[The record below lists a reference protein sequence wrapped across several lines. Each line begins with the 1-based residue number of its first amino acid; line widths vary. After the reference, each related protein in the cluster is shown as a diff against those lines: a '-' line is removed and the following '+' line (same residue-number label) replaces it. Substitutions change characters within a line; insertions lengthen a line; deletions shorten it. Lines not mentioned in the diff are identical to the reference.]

1 MSTKKIR
8 IAQVGT
14 NSMTHG
20 APTLDSILKHGDL
33 YEFVGIAEPTDEWKH
48 NLDTPRYKAVPQYTV
63 EELLQIDRLD
73 AVAVETNEELST
85 QYAQPFA
92 DRGVAVHLEKPGA
105 PDHAAFVRLA
115 DTLRRKGLP
124 LHLWYMYRYNPLVRR
139 AFQYAAEGRLGEILS
154 VEAQM
159 NCLHMPENRQWLK
172 RFPGG
177 MMYFLGCHLVDL
189 TYRLQGMPDEVIPL
203 NRPSGTDGVTADDF
217 GFAVLKYKKGVS
229 FLKTTAVEVNGYT
242 RRQLVI
248 NGTEGTVEIKP
259 LEAFADGGGSLLTAS
274 GAYTPIGRATSW
286 ADHSEKWTTEP
297 FDRYD
302 AMMEDFAG
310 LVRGEHENAW
320 DYDCEIAV
328 HRLLLRCCGAGEAG
342 GAE

>member
-1 MSTKKIR
+1 MKKIR

-20 APTLDSILKHGDL
+20 AQTLSSILKHSDL
-33 YEFVGIAEPTDEWKH
+33 YEFVGIAEPVGEWKH
-48 NLDTPRYKAVPQYTV
+48 NLDTPLYRSVPQYSF
-63 EELLQIDRLD
+63 EELLQIDGLD

-92 DRGVAVHLEKPGA
+92 DRGLAVHLEKPGS

-115 DTLRRKGLP
+115 ETLRSKGLP
-124 LHLWYMYRYNPLVRR
+124 LHLGYMYRYNPLVLR
-139 AFQYAAEGRLGEILS
+139 ALDLVKSGRLGEILS

-159 NCLHMPENRQWLK
+159 NCLHTAENRRWMK

-189 TYRLQGMPDEVIPL
+189 ALQIQGMPDDVIPM
-203 NRPSGTDGVTADDF
+203 NVVSGVGGADSEDF
-217 GFAVLKYKKGVS
+217 GFAVLKYKQGVS
-229 FLKTTAVEVNGYT
+229 FLKTTAVEVNGYA

-248 NGTEGTVEIKP
+248 NGTEGTIEIKP
-259 LEAFADGGGSLLTAS
+259 IEMFAQGSLLTAS
-274 GAYTPIGRATSW
+274 GSYTPAARAVSW
-286 ADHSEKWTTEP
+286 ADHSEKWTAEP

-310 LVRGEHENAW
+310 LVRGEYENPY
-320 DYDCEIAV
+320 DYDYEIRV
-328 HRLLLRCCGAGEAG
+328 HRLLLRCCGAE
-342 GAE
+342 

>member
-1 MSTKKIR
+1 MKKIR

-20 APTLDSILKHGDL
+20 AQTLNSILKHSDL
-33 YEFVGIAEPTDEWKH
+33 YEFVGIAEPVGEWKH
-48 NLDTPRYKAVPQYTV
+48 NLEAPPYRSVPQYSF
-63 EELLQIDRLD
+63 EELLQIDDLD
-73 AVAVETNEELST
+73 AVAIETNEELST

-92 DRGVAVHLEKPGA
+92 DRGIAVHLEKPGS

-115 DTLRRKGLP
+115 DTLRNKKLP
-124 LHLWYMYRYNPLVRR
+124 LHLGYMYRYNPLVLR
-139 AFQYAAEGRLGEILS
+139 ALDLVKSGRLGEILS

-159 NCLHMPENRQWLK
+159 NCLHTAENRRWMK

-189 TYRLQGMPDEVIPL
+189 ALQIQGMPDDVVPMNL
-203 NRPSGTDGVTADDF
+203 VSGVGGADSEDF
-217 GFAVLKYKKGVS
+217 GFAVLKYKHGVS
-229 FLKTTAVEVNGYT
+229 FLKTTAVEVNGYA

-248 NGTEGTVEIKP
+248 NGTEGTIEIKP
-259 LEAFADGGGSLLTAS
+259 LEMFAGGSLLTAS
-274 GAYTPIGRATSW
+274 GSYTPASRSVSW
-286 ADHSEKWTTEP
+286 ADHSEKWTAEP

-310 LVRGEHENAW
+310 LVRGEYENPY
-320 DYDCEIAV
+320 DYDYEIRV
-328 HRLLLRCCGAGEAG
+328 HRLLLRCCGAE
-342 GAE
+342 

>member
-1 MSTKKIR
+1 MKKIR

-20 APTLDSILKHGDL
+20 AQTLCSILKHSDL
-33 YEFVGIAEPTDEWKH
+33 YEFVGIAEPVEEWKH
-48 NLDTPRYKAVPQYTV
+48 NLNAPPYRSVPQYRY
-63 EELLQIDRLD
+63 EELLQIDGLD

-92 DRGVAVHLEKPGA
+92 DRGLAVHLEKPGS

-115 DTLRRKGLP
+115 DTLRNKGLP
-124 LHLWYMYRYNPLVRR
+124 LHLGYMYRYNPLVLR
-139 AFQYAAEGRLGEILS
+139 ALDLVKSGRLGEILS

-159 NCLHMPENRQWLK
+159 NCLHTAENRRWMK

-189 TYRLQGMPDEVIPL
+189 ALQIQGMPDDVVPMNL
-203 NRPSGTDGVTADDF
+203 VSGVGGADSEDF
-217 GFAVLKYKKGVS
+217 GFAVLKYKHGVS
-229 FLKTTAVEVNGYT
+229 FLKTTAVEVNGYA

-248 NGTEGTVEIKP
+248 NGTEGTIEIKP
-259 LEAFADGGGSLLTAS
+259 IELFAGGSLLTAS
-274 GAYTPIGRATSW
+274 GSYTPLGRAVSW
-286 ADHSEKWTTEP
+286 ADHSEKWAAEP

-302 AMMEDFAG
+302 AMMADFAG
-310 LVRGEHENAW
+310 LVRGEYSNPY
-320 DYDCEIAV
+320 DYEYEIRL
-328 HRLLLRCCGAGEAG
+328 HRLLMRCCGKGEG
-342 GAE
+342 GHP